1 MLAMVVV
8 VVVCTESGTVRVD
21 GVIEMAMVNV
31 ATQTLVPTLVP
42 VIEMVK

>member
-21 GVIEMAMVNV
+21 VVIEMAMVNV
-31 ATQTLVPTLVP
+31 TTQTLVPTLVP
-42 VIEMVK
+42 VIEMAK